1 MTVKA
6 QYFTLKNG
14 KTVLLKSPE
23 EADALALLLHTKKT
37 AAETHFLV
45 KTAAEAEKLSLE
57 KEKVLINAVNESK
70 DSFIIA
76 AFLDGD
82 VVASAEI
89 DCSCR
94 RVKTRHRASFGVA
107 VSKSESN
114 NGLGTLLTLKAL
126 QIAKEIGYTQVE
138 LGVYSDNFC
147 AIHVYEKCG
156 FKRYGLLDKS
166 FRLEDGSFRAEVLM
180 VKYL

>member
-1 MTVKA
+1 M
-6 QYFTLKNG
+6 
-14 KTVLLKSPE
+14 
-23 EADALALLLHTKKT
+23 
-37 AAETHFLV
+37 

-107 VSKSESN
+107 VSKSAAN

-156 FKRYGLLDKS
+156 FKRYGVLDKS
-166 FRLEDGSFRAEVLM
+166 FRLEDGSFRAEILM

>member
-1 MTVKA
+1 MTIKPLKA
-6 QYFTLKNG
+6 TLKNG

-76 AFLDGD
+76 AESRRGTGHL
-82 VVASAEI
+82 SAWR
-89 DCSCR
+89 SQKAR
-94 RVKTRHRASFGVA
+94 QTT
-107 VSKSESN
+107 
-114 NGLGTLLTLKAL
+114 GL
-126 QIAKEIGYTQVE
+126 EH
-138 LGVYSDNFC
+138 SS
-147 AIHVYEKCG
+147 
-156 FKRYGLLDKS
+156 R
-166 FRLEDGSFRAEVLM
+166 
-180 VKYL
+180 

>member
-1 MTVKA
+1 MTITPITVA
-6 QYFTLKNG
+6 LKNG
-14 KTVLLKSPE
+14 KTAIIKSPTE
-23 EADALALLLHTKKT
+23 DDALSLLQHTKKT
-37 AAETHFLV
+37 AAETHYLV

-76 AFLDGD
+76 AFMGGEI
-82 VVASAEI
+82 VASAEI

-107 VSKSESN
+107 VSKREWN
-114 NGLGTLLTLKAL
+114 NGIGTILTLKAL
-126 QIAKEIGYTQVE
+126 QIAKDIGYTQVE
-138 LGVYSDNFC
+138 LGVYSDNFG

-156 FKRYGLLDKS
+156 FKRYGVLDKS
-166 FRLEDGSFRAEVLM
+166 FRLEDGDRKSV
-180 VKYL
+180 V

>member
-1 MTVKA
+1 MIIKA
-6 QYFTLKNG
+6 QTHTLKDG
-14 KTVLLKSPE
+14 KSVILKSPE
-23 EADALALLLHTKKT
+23 ECDALALLTHTKKT

-57 KEKVLINAVNESK
+57 KEKVLIKAVNESK

-76 AFLDGD
+76 AFIDG
-82 VVASAEI
+82 VIVASAEI

-94 RVKTRHRASFGVA
+94 RAKTRHRATFGVA
-107 VSKSESN
+107 VSMSEAN
-114 NGLGTLLTLKAL
+114 NGLGTLLTLKSIK
-126 QIAKEIGYTQVE
+126 IAKLIGYTQVE
-138 LGVYSDNFC
+138 LGVYSDNLR

-156 FKRYGLLDKS
+156 FARYGTLDKS